1 MQFPIVREYKTDIQ
15 QKNEENKIAGEPVTI
30 PGGRDSWVIV
40 LRHAPFFVDSL
51 KLTTETGEPLSEG
64 KDYEIYKIMPKLTA
78 LASTEVASMILFKN
92 KNVTS
97 ALADYH
103 VVGEFPLIDSTFME
117 LLAGA
122 INDDRPVWW
131 DGVLNKPVGFVPRLH
146 KHSLLYDITSFEDTI
161 ALLSD
166 IQRLIE
172 STADPL
178 GLRIEH
184 YMKLVDHYIDLY
196 GGMLNTFLT
205 NHTKAEDAHGLQSKQ
220 VGLEKVDNFETANFL
235 NVMQGRSDQHL
246 RPTELKTLIESYSF
260 NTEEFLAAKTL
271 PISQFGNTNFIPPN
285 IDGSYEGFGSIT
297 EGAGICLENDSS
309 IVYLWNRMDGRTR
322 GLYYSVL
329 TGTDHPDRAEL
340 LYTGHK
346 YTHPRFVPDAAN
358 VDLIAPGSGGEAI
371 LVGDSEKNIFY
382 VGLTNGS
389 LDPTKHVYSKVD
401 LRGIVASLYSDP
413 SVQANR
419 LFPYLTVALMGDWI
433 YLIQSS
439 SVTAPAPTPI
449 NNGMNYKQ
457 FYRVKVSD
465 VQKTID
471 VTPVRQNVSFT
482 NAEGDS
488 YTNSP
493 FWRWYENVFDS
504 ANFASKSLIRFEPH
518 HANGLS
524 GNYRTQATITAQDPT
539 RANTYG
545 MKMLSAWHV
554 AISTT
559 ELAASYAHVFEINYD
574 FNPVTGVMTL
584 KSKSWLPD
592 NIDFSKSPLVDPK
605 YYLPAGIDWIVF
617 TYAGQGINV
626 LEDGR
631 IVASGAY
638 GFSGFPVAGLFAEVP
653 DSNARYSTVSRL
665 WTSTTN
671 GMIKAQ
677 SLPEKITSPLES
689 SINVKSVLYRPGEEY
704 YTAAGKSDLNSLFF
718 YQKKITGKFAVRA
731 EVSNLRVP
739 NVVSRP
745 LTTSIRR
752 VNALA
757 GLGGCTVSVPS
768 ARLDAYAVDV
778 GESAFC
784 MNAQKRYFDRTRK
797 GNAWGADVGLDDIIL
812 TSSFTSRNEADGTV
826 TIVPDTEILYPAA
839 IVEMLKGQVQYP
851 EKVASSRQCIVT
863 VCDPSQSSL
872 DKFGWLPVTV
882 GISYATKFGSEDQY
896 TYYTTYMVI
905 QPTYMVVGKRRV
917 VTGFSVLD
925 KNNAISPQWAI
936 YDLRVFDGL
945 YSESPLTTIGSMRT
959 FYYLDGNKLEV
970 YMNTGVVGQTTGD
983 AIVVNGIFRYDN
995 RDTRRWSYV
1004 SYDYHTSSGGGV
1016 FISPDN
1022 GINRM
1027 MGWSATTGGAAT
1039 IINGTVNKPLVG
1051 SVYPE
1056 TGWIVFFKTAI
1067 NVAFNGEPFVL
1078 PVGTFDL
1085 RDVDPSPQN
1094 KTFYIYAKLV
1104 SGEAMYE
1111 ISQEKRLESNY
1122 QLWVGTA
1129 ITNDKQIITLERFN
1143 VMAIDGHRISETKRG
1158 NSIPA
1163 ASGLI
1168 NAEGQL
1174 PWLRPGEYLPG

>member
-15 QKNEENKIAGEPVTI
+15 QKNEENKVVGEPVAI
-30 PGGRDSWVIV
+30 PIGKESWVIV

-51 KLTTETGEPLSEG
+51 KLTTEYGQPLEEG

-78 LASTEVASMILFKN
+78 LAATDVASMILFKN
-92 KNVTS
+92 KNVTA

-103 VVGEFPLIDSTFME
+103 VVGDFPLIDTTFME
-117 LLAGA
+117 MLAAA

-131 DGVLNKPVGFVPRLH
+131 DNLTNKPVGFVPPQH
-146 KHSLLYDITSFEDTI
+146 GHSLLYDITSFDDTI
-161 ALLSD
+161 ALLND
-166 IQRLIE
+166 VQRLIE
-172 STADPL
+172 TTADPL

-184 YMKLVDHYIDLY
+184 YMKLVDHYINLY
-196 GGMLNTFLT
+196 GGMLDKFLS
-205 NHTKAEDAHGLQSKQ
+205 NHKNAIDAHGLQAKQ
-220 VGLEKVDNFETANFL
+220 VGLENVDNFETASFL
-235 NVMQGRSDQHL
+235 NVTQGRADQHL

-285 IDGSYEGFGSIT
+285 VDGSYEGFGSIY
-297 EGAGICLENDSS
+297 EGAGICLESDSS

-329 TGTDHPDRAEL
+329 TGTDNPDRAEL
-340 LYTGHK
+340 LYTGYK
-346 YTHPRFVPDAAN
+346 YTHPRFVPDATN
-358 VDLIAPGSGGEAI
+358 VDLIAPGSGDQVI

-401 LRGIVASLYSDP
+401 LRGITSSLYIDP
-413 SVQANR
+413 SVPANR

-439 SVTAPAPTPI
+439 RVTAPDPTPLGG
-449 NNGMNYKQ
+449 GMNYKQ

-465 VQKTID
+465 VQKTLD
-471 VTPVRQNVSFT
+471 VTPVRQNISFT

-493 FWRWYENVFDS
+493 FYRWYENIYQGDRVL
-504 ANFASKSLIRFEPH
+504 KSLMRFSPYLP
-518 HANGLS
+518 NGLS
-524 GNYRTQATITAQDPT
+524 GNYRTQATLAAEDPA
-539 RANTYG
+539 RKGTYG
-545 MKMLSAWHV
+545 LKFLSAWHV
-554 AISTT
+554 AISDPGVVSST
-559 ELAASYAHVFEINYD
+559 SHVFEINYD
-574 FNPVTGVMTL
+574 FDPKTGVMTF
-584 KSKSWLPD
+584 KSKTDLPD
-592 NIDFSKSPLVDPK
+592 SVDLSKSPVIPSK
-605 YYLPAGIDWIVF
+605 YEIPANMFWLVF

-626 LEDGR
+626 MEDGR
-631 IVASGAY
+631 LAASGAY
-638 GFSGFPVAGLFAEVP
+638 GFSGFPVAGLFGSVP
-653 DSNARYSTVSRL
+653 DSNTRYATVSRL
-665 WTSTTN
+665 WSNMSN
-671 GMIKAQ
+671 GMTKSQVADEVI
-677 SLPEKITSPLES
+677 SSPLES
-689 SINVKSVLYRPGEEY
+689 SINVKSVMYRPGEEY
-704 YTAAGKSDLNSLFF
+704 YTAAGKTQLGTLYL
-718 YQKKITGKFAVRA
+718 YQKKVTGKFALRP
-731 EVSNLRVP
+731 EVTNLRVP

-752 VNALA
+752 VNAPP

-768 ARLDAYAVDV
+768 AKLDTYGVDV
-778 GESAFC
+778 GESTFC
-784 MNAQKRYFDRTRK
+784 MGTQKRYFDRTRK
-797 GNAWGADVGLDDIIL
+797 GADWGDDVGLDDIIL
-812 TSSFTSRNEADGTV
+812 ISSFTPRNDPDGTV
-826 TIVPDTEILYPAA
+826 TIVPNAEILYPAA
-839 IVEMLKGQVQYP
+839 IVNLLKSQAQYP
-851 EKVASSRQCIVT
+851 DKAATARQCIVT
-863 VCDPSQSSL
+863 VCDPSLSSL

-882 GISYATKFGSEDQY
+882 GISYATPFGTEDQF
-896 TYYTTYMVI
+896 TYYTTFMVI

-917 VTGFSVLD
+917 VTGFTVLD
-925 KNNAISPQWAI
+925 KLNAANPQWAI
-936 YDLRVFDGL
+936 FDLRVFDGL

-970 YMNTGVVGQTTGD
+970 YFNAGVVGQTTGD

-1004 SYDYHTSSGGGV
+1004 SWDYHTSNGGGV

-1027 MGWSATTGGAAT
+1027 LGWAATTGGAAT
-1039 IINGTVNKPLVG
+1039 IIDGAVNKPLVG

-1056 TGWIVFFKTAI
+1056 TGWIIFFKTAI
-1067 NVAFNGEPFVL
+1067 NVVFNGESFVL

-1085 RDVDPSPQN
+1085 RDVDPAPQN
-1094 KTFYIYAKLV
+1094 KTFYVYAKLV
-1104 SGEAMYE
+1104 NGVAMYE
-1111 ISQEKRLESNY
+1111 VSQEKRLESNY
-1122 QLWVGTA
+1122 QLWCATA
-1129 ITNDKQIITLERFN
+1129 ITNDKQIITIERYN

-1163 ASGLI
+1163 SSGLI
-1168 NAEGQL
+1168 DAEGQL